1 LKKKSKQTEHRSI
14 TPPKNQSYPLGMT
27 TLVVAAIIQDENGNY
42 LCAKRGDWKAAAGKW
57 EFPGGKPEAEE
68 SLEDA
73 ILREIKE
80 ELNTQIR
87 VRRQFDRSITGDVEL
102 VCFVCD
108 LVGEKPNQ
116 STDHSELRWVPESE
130 LSKLDWAEPDL
141 PALKRILIPFC

>member
-1 LKKKSKQTEHRSI
+1 M
-14 TPPKNQSYPLGMT
+14 P

-73 ILREIKE
+73 IVREIQE
-80 ELNTQIR
+80 ELNTQIT
-87 VRRQFDRSITGDVEL
+87 VRRQFDRSTTGDIEL

-130 LSKLDWAEPDL
+130 LSNS
-141 PALKRILIPFC
+141 IGQSQTCQH

>member
-14 TPPKNQSYPLGMT
+14 SPPYNQSYPLGMT

-68 SLEDA
+68 SLEAA
-73 ILREIKE
+73 IVREIQE
-80 ELNTQIR
+80 ELNTQIT
-87 VRRQFDRSITGDVEL
+87 VRRQFDRSITGDIEL

-108 LVGEKPNQ
+108 LVGEKPVQ
-116 STDHSELRWVPESE
+116 STDHSELRWVPEGE